1 MSRNFVIDG
10 NMIVLSVNYRLAP
23 ENKFPAALMD
33 AYSTVYWVFNEREH
47 GKVKQIS
54 FPKRSN

>member
-1 MSRNFVIDG
+1 MSRNFVVDG

-33 AYSTVYWVFNEREH
+33 GYSTVYWVLNEFNH
-47 GKVKQIS
+47 GKKQLE
-54 FPKRSN
+54 K